1 MFLISVHAGTTR
13 KVAARC
19 YLDVDACPRRW
30 ADCPHFGGHC
40 NIKRFYKPAELR
52 EVVGNVTIDQVRAK
66 ARCQTCGSKEFMR
79 AELFHAYGQ
88 ELVTIRFRRLK
99 EIRWER
105 RVVWRD
111 E

>member
-1 MFLISVHAGTTR
+1 MPEQPEKWPRGAAWTLMHAHDAGQIARIS
-13 KVAARC
+13 C
-19 YLDVDACPRRW
+19 
-30 ADCPHFGGHC
+30 GHC

-52 EVVGNVTIDQVRAK
+52 EVVGNVAIEEVRAK
-66 ARCQTCGSKEFMR
+66 ARCQACGRKEFMH

-88 ELVTIRFRRLK
+88 ELVTMRFRRLK

-105 RVVWRD
+105 RVIWRD

>member
-1 MFLISVHAGTTR
+1 MLEQPEKWPRGQAWTLMHAHDAGQI
-13 KVAARC
+13 ARIWC
-19 YLDVDACPRRW
+19 
-30 ADCPHFGGHC
+30 GHC

-52 EVVGNVTIDQVRAK
+52 EVIGNVTIDEVRAN
-66 ARCQTCGSKEFMR
+66 ARCQACGKKDYMR

-99 EIRWER
+99 EIRWEK
-105 RVVWRD
+105 RVIWRD